1 MDPIPGCLAV
11 PPIRVL
17 IAQEE
22 TDMVAELLANA
33 LREAA
38 DFQLVRDA
46 PVDLEA
52 VPAILTEPGVQ
63 VDALVAVV
71 KSVQS
76 VDQRLSR
83 LNTDLVVAQI
93 VIGSDLTRY
102 SARNLG
108 LDPFIANLRLF
119 VGRGQTDMGES
130 LDWSLVPERHEI
142 GAELRLVRTQAVGHA
157 LLRPALDYVDALLLA
172 YHRASP
178 GSETDVPGF
187 ARSPSSFE
195 SLLANQPD
203 AGAGNLEAVA
213 ADLFERL
220 SSDEMR
226 SEPLA
231 ILYQDLALS
240 DLDMKLFLLC
250 LAPDLDAKYLPAFG
264 ILNDDMTRS
273 FPTVGLTCA
282 LLGERIESR
291 RLLAV
296 SAVAGWRLFAGQSG
310 SPHADEILRPD
321 PAVLGWVLGDGSAL
335 TADPGVASLLVDDAW
350 PGAGLLERTGL
361 RADGGALDQVLS
373 DRSGEIRTLLLRG
386 GSPDLWRADAELA
399 ANRAGLSLLRLSG
412 EALAALGKGER
423 QDAITR
429 IWRAAHL
436 LDLLPVLDMTG
447 QPVTP
452 ALRDAVGALA
462 AFPKRSVRPL
472 LIIVEQD
479 DYLSADLE
487 GIPLTM
493 PASVA
498 TSPDETTRLLAAACV
513 ESGLSVA
520 TSDCARLAASH
531 RLTLGIIDRAVRL
544 AATDSGEAA
553 ADPGARLV
561 EAVRAVSATD
571 LPRFATRVPPIFRL
585 SDLVLPADSL
595 AQLSEIAGQVIG
607 AQRVLT
613 DWGFGKQLPYG
624 RGVAALFCG
633 PSGTGKTMAAQA
645 IAQELGCESFMVDLS
660 RVVSKYIGE
669 SEKNL
674 DAVFRDA
681 ERARAVLIFDEAD
694 AIFGKRSEIKDAHDR
709 YANIEVAYLLQRVE
723 SYSGVVILTTNF
735 RQNVDPAFHRRLRFV
750 VDFPRPDAAAR
761 ALIWR
766 RCLPETAP
774 LGSDVDLE
782 LLAQGIDVTGG
793 SIRQIT
799 LRAAFAAANAGA
811 STIEMAHLVAA
822 TRAELLKLGQ
832 GTVIRD
838 LDRFE
843 AARRACATRAA

>member
-1 MDPIPGCLAV
+1 
-11 PPIRVL
+11 
-17 IAQEE
+17 
-22 TDMVAELLANA
+22 MVAVLLANS
-33 LREAA
+33 LRENA
-38 DFQLVRDA
+38 DFELVRNT

-52 VPAILTEPGVQ
+52 VPEILSEPGER

-71 KSVQS
+71 TSVQS
-76 VDQRLSR
+76 VDQRMSQIGA
-83 LNTDLVVAQI
+83 DLVVAQI

-108 LDPFIANLRLF
+108 LDPFIANLRSF
-119 VGRGQTDMGES
+119 VGRGQTEPGES
-130 LDWSLVPERHEI
+130 MDWSLVPERQDI

-157 LLRPALDYVDALLLA
+157 LLRPAMDYVDALLLA
-172 YHRASP
+172 YHHASP

-187 ARSPSSFE
+187 ARSPSSFQ
-195 SLLANQPD
+195 SLLTNQPD
-203 AGAGNLEAVA
+203 AGSGDLAAVA

-240 DLDMKLFLLC
+240 DLEMKIFLLC
-250 LAPDLDAKYLPAFG
+250 LAPELDAKYLPAYG

-291 RLLAV
+291 RQLTV
-296 SAVAGWRLFAGQSG
+296 SAVAGWRLVAGQG
-310 SPHADEILRPD
+310 GGTHADDILRPD

-335 TADPGVASLLVDDAW
+335 TADPVIASLLVEEAW
-350 PGAGLLERTGL
+350 PGASLLERTGL
-361 RADGGALDQVLS
+361 RAAGGTLDSALS
-373 DRSGEIRTLLLRG
+373 DRAREIRTFVLRG

-412 EALAALGKGER
+412 ETFAALGKAEW
-423 QDAITR
+423 QDAIRR
-429 IWRAAHL
+429 IWRAALL
-436 LDLLPVLDMTG
+436 LDLVPVLDLGG
-447 QPVTP
+447 QPVTS
-452 ALRDAVGALA
+452 AVRDAVDALA
-462 AFPKRSVRPL
+462 AFPNRSVRPL
-472 LIIVEQD
+472 LIIVEKD
-479 DYLSADLE
+479 DQLAADLD
-487 GIPLTM
+487 GIHLTM
-493 PASVA
+493 PAPA
-498 TSPDETTRLLAAACV
+498 ELSPDETTRLLASACGLA
-513 ESGLSVA
+513 GLSVA
-520 TSDCARLAASH
+520 TGDCARLAASH
-531 RLTLGIIDRAVRL
+531 HLTLGTIDRAVRI
-544 AATDSGEAA
+544 AAVDSRRGETDPA
-553 ADPGARLV
+553 ARLV
-561 EAVRAVSATD
+561 DAVRALSSAD
-571 LPRFATRVPPIFRL
+571 LPRFASRVPPIFRL
-585 SDLVLPADSL
+585 SDLVLPADGL
-595 AQLSEIAGQVIG
+595 AQLTEIAGQVIG

-613 DWGFGKQLPYG
+613 EWGFGKQLPYG
-624 RGVAALFCG
+624 RGIAALFCG

-645 IAQELGCESFMVDLS
+645 IAQELGCETFMVDLS

-681 ERARAVLIFDEAD
+681 ERARAVLVFDEAD

-709 YANIEVAYLLQRVE
+709 YANIEVAYLLQRIE

-774 LGSDVDLE
+774 LGKDVDLE

-793 SIRQIT
+793 HIRQIT
-799 LRAAFAAANAGA
+799 LRAAFAAASAG
-811 STIEMAHLVAA
+811 SLTIEMAHLVAA
-822 TRAELLKLGQ
+822 TRAELQKLGQ

-843 AARRACATRAA
+843 AARRATATQAA